1 AGNQSRARRALC
13 LRKIRSIGGGAAT
26 MIDRRR
32 FLKNSLVT
40 GAALTIPGVASRFIA
55 AGDRGEITRPLLS
68 PARGETLI
76 TILHTNDTHSQID
89 PIPDNDKQY
98 GGKGGV
104 ARRATLVKRVRA
116 ENPNTLMIDAGDVFQ
131 GTPYFNF
138 YKGEV
143 EYKSMSL
150 IGYDVGTLGNHDFD
164 NGVNALVAAMKFANF
179 DFVSCNYD
187 VRGTVLEARVKP
199 YAVRTLGGVR
209 VGLFGMGISPDNLIT
224 PQNFKGVTYN
234 DPVKAAREVVATLR
248 GAERCTLVVG
258 MSHLGY
264 YPNATQGGLGDSQVA
279 AQVDGID
286 FIASGHT
293 HTFMKEP
300 VITKTPSGGNTIIF
314 QVGRSG
320 IYVGRV
326 DMKIRDGKVVA
337 SAARLLDLRDES
349 LA

>member
-1 AGNQSRARRALC
+1 MITRRSFLKASLA
-13 LRKIRSIGGGAAT
+13 GGAVAT
-26 MIDRRR
+26 FPSPLTR
-32 FLKNSLVT
+32 SLSLPPWSSIS
-40 GAALTIPGVASRFIA
+40 A
-55 AGDRGEITRPLLS
+55 PLLDV
-68 PARGETLI
+68 AAGETLI

-89 PIPDNDKQY
+89 PLPDNDKQY
-98 GGKGGV
+98 PGKGGV
-104 ARRATLVKRVRA
+104 ARRATLVKRVRK
-116 ENPNTLMIDAGDVFQ
+116 ENPNTLLIDAGDVFQ

-150 IGYDVGTLGNHDFD
+150 IGYDVVTLGNHDFD

-179 DFVSCNYD
+179 DFVSTNYD
-187 VRGTVLEARVKP
+187 VSATPLQTRVKP
-199 YAVRTLGGVR
+199 YVVRVLGGVR

-224 PQNFKGVTYN
+224 PENFKGVKYN
-234 DPVKAAREVVATLR
+234 DPVAAAREVVKVLR
-248 GAERCTLVVG
+248 GQERCSLVVG

-264 YPNATQGGLGDSQVA
+264 YPEDRSGGIGDSQVA

-293 HTFMKEP
+293 HTFMTKP

-326 DMKIRDGKVVA
+326 DLKLRNGKVT
-337 SAARLLDLRDES
+337 AAAGRLLDLRDES
-349 LA
+349 LG

>member
-1 AGNQSRARRALC
+1 MITRR
-13 LRKIRSIGGGAAT
+13 G
-26 MIDRRR
+26 
-32 FLKNSLVT
+32 FLKTSLAGGLV
-40 GAALTIPGVASRFIA
+40 ALSPHSALLHLLSTPMGSAISA
-55 AGDRGEITRPLLS
+55 PLLEVES
-68 PARGETLI
+68 RETLI

-89 PIPDNDKQY
+89 PLPANDTQY
-98 GGKGGV
+98 PNKGGV
-104 ARRATLVKRVRA
+104 ARRAALVKRVRK
-116 ENPNTLMIDAGDVFQ
+116 ENPNTLLIDAGDVFQ

-150 IGYDVGTLGNHDFD
+150 IGYDVVTLGNHDFD
-164 NGVNALVAAMKFANF
+164 NGVDGLVAAMKFANF
-179 DFVSCNYD
+179 DFVSTNYD
-187 VRGTVLEARVKP
+187 VSGTPLASRVNP
-199 YAVRTLGGVR
+199 YAVRVIGGIR
-209 VGLFGMGISPDNLIT
+209 VGLFGLGISPANLIT
-224 PQNFKGVTYN
+224 PENFKGVKYN
-234 DPVKAAREVVATLR
+234 DPVKAARDVVAALR
-248 GAERCTLVVG
+248 GRERCALVVG

-264 YPNATQGGLGDSQVA
+264 YPDARKGEIGDTQVA

-300 VITKTPSGGNTIIF
+300 VITKTPAGGNTIIF

-326 DMKIRDGKVVA
+326 DMKLRAGKVVA
-337 SAARLLDLRDES
+337 AAGRLLDLRDES

>member
-1 AGNQSRARRALC
+1 MITRRGFLKA
-13 LRKIRSIGGGAAT
+13 SMAGGAVV
-26 MIDRRR
+26 MSPR
-32 FLKNSLVT
+32 S
-40 GAALTIPGVASRFIA
+40 ALNLLSTPSSAISA
-55 AGDRGEITRPLLS
+55 PLLNV
-68 PARGETLI
+68 ARGEKLI

-89 PIPDNDKQY
+89 PLPANDGQY
-98 GGKGGV
+98 PNMGGV
-104 ARRATLVKRVRA
+104 ARRATLVKRVRK

-150 IGYDVGTLGNHDFD
+150 IGYDVVTLGNHDFD
-164 NGVNALVAAMKFANF
+164 NGVDALAAAMKFANF
-179 DFVSCNYD
+179 EFVSCNYD
-187 VRGTVLEARVKP
+187 VSDTPLASRVKP
-199 YAVRTLGGVR
+199 YVVRVIRGVR
-209 VGLFGMGISPDNLIT
+209 VGLFGMGVSPDNLIT
-224 PQNFKGVTYN
+224 PENFRGVKYN
-234 DPVKAAREVVATLR
+234 DPVKAARDTVKILR
-248 GAERCTLVVG
+248 GRERCALVAG

-264 YPNATQGGLGDSQVA
+264 YSNPREGAIGDSQVA
-279 AQVDGID
+279 AQVEGID

-300 VITKTPSGGNTIIF
+300 VITRTPSGGNTIIF

-326 DMKIRDGKVVA
+326 DFKIRNGKVVA
-337 SAARLLDLRDES
+337 SAGRLLDLRDET